1 METLTMPLA
10 TSLYAALLGL
20 LFVALSL
27 RVIRIRRDQGVA
39 LGDDG
44 DARLQR
50 AVRVHAN
57 FAEYTPLALV
67 LIALLELGG
76 ATIWVVHGFGLAL
89 VAGRGLHAWGVSQ
102 TPETFRFRVLGMAL
116 TFASIGGASLALL
129 AIVLA

>member
-1 METLTMPLA
+1 MPLA
-10 TSLYAALLGL
+10 TSLYAGLLGL

-27 RVIRIRRDQGVA
+27 RVIRVRRDRGVV
-39 LGDDG
+39 LGDAG

-76 ATIWVVHGFGLAL
+76 ATIWVIHGFGLVL
-89 VAGRGLHAWGVSQ
+89 VLGRGLHAWGVSQ
-102 TPETFRFRVLGMAL
+102 TPETLRFRIVGMVL
-116 TFASIGGASLALL
+116 TFAAIGGASLALL
-129 AIVLA
+129 ALLLA